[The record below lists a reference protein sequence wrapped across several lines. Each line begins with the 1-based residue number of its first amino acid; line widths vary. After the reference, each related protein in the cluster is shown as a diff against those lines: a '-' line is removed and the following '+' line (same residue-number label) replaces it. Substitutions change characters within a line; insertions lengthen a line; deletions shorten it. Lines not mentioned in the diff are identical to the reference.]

1 MTTMANRKTTLTTGA
16 AVLLALP
23 AAASAVMSE
32 VGTSGVPEA
41 QPSCPEKPCLA
52 VSRTTGYQAKVGE
65 KRGLMTIPRNG
76 RLVSW
81 SIQLGK
87 PGKTQTKFFNDKLGG
102 EATAQLTLLRP
113 GRKLRNRVMAQTPPQ
128 RLTKYF
134 GKTVEFP
141 LVRTI
146 AVRKGWIIA
155 LTVPTWAP
163 ALAVNLPGD
172 TSWRASRAR
181 GKCEDTQAQ
190 TAQTQPDSLAQYYC
204 LYRTA
209 RLTYSARVV
218 STP

>member
-1 MTTMANRKTTLTTGA
+1 MTTMANRKTTLMTGA

-32 VGTSGVPEA
+32 VGTAGVPEA

-113 GRKLRNRVMAQTPPQ
+113 GRKLRNRVMAQTPVQ

-141 LVRTI
+141 LVRTV

-172 TSWRASRAR
+172 TSWRASRSR